1 MENVLPAPS
10 FNSTMKVSDPKKQK
24 FENSETINSIKY
36 KEEKLANM
44 KKLMEA
50 QLKEL
55 EDELFD
61 SN

>member
-1 MENVLPAPS
+1 
-10 FNSTMKVSDPKKQK
+10 MKVSDPKKQK